1 MKKSILCLLLVAVMM
16 LGLAAC
22 SSGGGSA
29 TAAPSADGS
38 AVPSGN
44 AEKTYTIQLAGSVTE
59 DHPITQSL
67 HKFADL
73 CNEYSDGKIT
83 VEVYPNCQLG
93 SNREFYEQCQSGN
106 IQMAEAGAV
115 ILANFTSKFKFMQ
128 LPYIFNSREAVQ
140 NFLGSDVGQQMN
152 LDIAEETGIYPLV
165 YFENGWQALTNSKKE
180 IHTPGDLKGL
190 KGRTQENDILLQIYT
205 DLGASPM
212 PMAFTELFTAMQQ
225 KTIDGQVN
233 PALIAQTGR
242 YYEVQKYIS
251 DVNAVYDLD
260 CISINYDFYKSLPED
275 LQKVVV
281 KAAQDARD
289 YDLQLSADGEI
300 SAYKFLEEQ
309 GMVVTH
315 LSDSERQAFKDA
327 AAPVIDW
334 FKGQNIEPNLSKYLD
349 KIDEC
354 NTKFTDGKL
363 TAVTGAGLS

>member
-1 MKKSILCLLLVAVMM
+1 MKKSILCLLLVVTTM
-16 LGLAAC
+16 LGLTAC
-22 SSGGGSA
+22 GAGGASS
-29 TAAPSADGS
+29 TAATSE
-38 AVPSGN
+38 N
-44 AEKTYTIQLAGSVTE
+44 TEKTYTIQLAGSVTE

-73 CNEYSDGKIT
+73 CNEYTDGRIT

-93 SNREFYEQCQSGN
+93 SNREFYEQCQAGN

-115 ILANFTSKFKFMQ
+115 ILANFTDKFKFMQ

-180 IHTPGDLKGL
+180 IHTPEDLKGL
-190 KGRTQENDILLQIYT
+190 KIRTQENDILLQIYT

-275 LQKVVV
+275 LQKAVV

-289 YDLQLSADGEI
+289 YDLQLSADGET
-300 SAYKFLEEQ
+300 SAYKFLEQQ
-309 GMVVTH
+309 GMVLTY
-315 LSDSERQAFKDA
+315 LTDSERQEFKDA

-334 FKGQNIEPNLSKYLD
+334 FKGQNIESNLSKYLD
-349 KIDEC
+349 KINEC
-354 NTKFTDGKL
+354 NTNYTDGKL
-363 TAVTGAGLS
+363 AAVTGAELS